1 MQGGYI
7 MNSRLQLQKLGAA
20 TAGAVMLW
28 AVAVTQSS
36 VAAESPVTIGIVQGT
51 FYPNPANSGSFDAV
65 PTSPPDF
72 TQQFPVIGFN
82 PPAGTLTCSNIT
94 SADVNAF
101 SVPITDVVPN
111 PDGTCSLVPAMANG
125 FQAGVGTLSNF
136 QAVFTADLNVASAGQ
151 VTLDVSSDDGFVL
164 GIGPQ
169 GANQP
174 MRVSGTPMEN
184 PPAGGLSFVKGYPVM
199 GAFNHGTAPFP
210 NDITVNFPVAGTY
223 PLELDYTECC
233 GGFLSLT
240 FSFNGAIVPPAPPST
255 HPTKI
260 TYTGDHSADFNDPA
274 HLSATL
280 QDTSVIPAVPVSNE
294 AVTLN
299 LGAQSCTGTTD
310 VTGVAACTVN
320 PNGAAGNYSASAS
333 FAGDATFQASSAS
346 APFVV
351 TLEEASLTYTGAV
364 NMANGNSAMLSGTL
378 PEDGTTPITGR
389 SIDFTLG
396 SGAAAQS
403 CTGITNSL
411 GAAACT
417 IDIAQPLGPG
427 NIAANFASDGFYQS
441 ASAAA
446 GALFYESLSSGAF
459 VIGDS
464 SATVG
469 SPVNFWGA
477 RWAAGNSMSGGLAP
491 SSFKGFADSLGATP
505 ATCGSTWS
513 TDTGNSSGP
522 PATVPSF
529 VAVLVTSSVSQAGSV
544 VSGTVSEIVV
554 VSTNPGYLND
564 PGDPGTG
571 TVVAILCLS

>member
-1 MQGGYI
+1 
-7 MNSRLQLQKLGAA
+7 MNTRLQLQKLGAG
-20 TAGAVMLW
+20 TAGAAMLW

-36 VAAESPVTIGIVQGT
+36 VAAAGPVTIGSVQGA
-51 FYPNPANSGSFDAV
+51 FYPNPTNIGAFDPSV
-65 PTSPPDF
+65 LTSPAAF
-72 TQQFPVIGFN
+72 TQQFPVIAFN
-82 PPAGTLTCSNIT
+82 PPIGAVSCSNIT
-94 SADVNAF
+94 SADVNLF
-101 SVPITDVVPN
+101 SRPLTDVVSS
-111 PDGTCSLVPAMANG
+111 PDGTCSLAPAMGNG
-125 FQAGVGTLSNF
+125 FQAGLDPLFNF

-151 VTLDVSSDDGFVL
+151 LTLNVSSDDGFVL

-169 GANQP
+169 GTNQP
-174 MRVSGTPMEN
+174 TRISGTMIN
-184 PPAGGLSFVKGYPVM
+184 PPISGSSFVKGYPVM
-199 GAFNHGTAPFP
+199 GALNQGTAPSP
-210 NDITVNFPVAGTY
+210 NDITIDFAVAGTY

-233 GGFLSLT
+233 AGFLSLT
-240 FSFNGAIVPPAPPST
+240 FSFNGTIVPPAPPST
-255 HPTKI
+255 HTTSL
-260 TYTGDHSADFNDPA
+260 TYAGDLAADFNDPA

-280 QDTSVIPAVPVSNE
+280 QDISVSPAAPVSNE

-299 LGAQSCTGTTD
+299 LGGQSCTGTTD
-310 VTGVAACTVN
+310 ATGVAACIVI

-364 NMANGNSAMLSGTL
+364 NMANGSSATLSGIL
-378 PEDGTTPITGR
+378 PEDGTTPVAGR
-389 SIDFTLG
+389 SIVFTVG
-396 SGAAAQS
+396 SGAAAQG
-403 CTGITNSL
+403 CTGITTSL
-411 GAAACT
+411 GTAACT
-417 IDIAQPLGPG
+417 LDIAQPLGPG
-427 NIAANFASDGFYQS
+427 NIAAGFASDGFYQS

-446 GALFYESLSSGAF
+446 NALVYENLSSGAF
-459 VIGDS
+459 VIGDN
-464 SATVG
+464 SASPG

-477 RWAAGNSMSGGLAP
+477 RWAAGNSLSGDSATN
-491 SSFKGFADSLGATP
+491 SFKGFADTLGATP
-505 ATCGSTWS
+505 ATCGLTWS

-571 TVVAILCLS
+571 TVVAILCRN